1 MFSIASAGQDTILEV
16 LYLICYDILLQTRQI
31 LLQNTRGIL
40 LQNATEVITKCVR
53 FFMTKCGSNYKMR
66 KIYYKMRQLL
76 QNATILLQNVTAIT
90 KRFATYCN
98 VYYNLRQ
105 YTYLLIYLNS
115 LTNIL

>member
-53 FFMTKCGSNYKMR
+53 FFITKCEKFITKCDSYDKMR
-66 KIYYKMRQLL
+66 QFYYKM
-76 QNATILLQNVTAIT
+76 
-90 KRFATYCN
+90 
-98 VYYNLRQ
+98 
-105 YTYLLIYLNS
+105 
-115 LTNIL
+115 

>member
-1 MFSIASAGQDTILEV
+1 MFSIASAGQDTILVV
-16 LYLICYDILLQTRQI
+16 LYLICYDILLHTRQI
-31 LLQNTRGIL
+31 LLQNTGGIL

-53 FFMTKCGSNYKMR
+53 FFITKCGSNYKMR

-76 QNATILLQNVTAIT
+76 QNATILLQNVTVIT
-90 KRFATYCN
+90 KCN